1 MPLSKLGDGTVCTL
15 HWTVHEIVVFLSP
28 TTKNKKSPQ
37 KECYINSVPEVK
49 KTHGVLSTAT
59 VWDLGQ
65 GLLSLS
71 CLGRIWIKEKVGC
84 NDISILSREIDL
96 F

>member
-28 TTKNKKSPQ
+28 TTKNKRSPQ

-59 VWDLGQ
+59 VWDLGPTQ
-65 GLLSLS
+65 SLLSWQDMDKRKSGLQRYFYS
-71 CLGRIWIKEKVGC
+71 
-84 NDISILSREIDL
+84 
-96 F
+96 